1 MLLFKPCKLPKT
13 SIKQGKH
20 DMKIKIYTV
29 GGTIDKVYFDRKS
42 TYEVGEPKIG
52 EILKEA
58 NVTLEY
64 EISSILHKDSL
75 DMNGKDR
82 QLIFDKIVSDE
93 HRHIILTH
101 GTDTMIQTA
110 NKLKPI
116 PDKVIVLTGAM
127 EPARFKYSDAAF
139 NIGCAVAAVQVLTPG
154 VYIAMNGRIFDP
166 DRIKKNLEQNWFE
179 ER

>member
-1 MLLFKPCKLPKT
+1 
-13 SIKQGKH
+13 
-20 DMKIKIYTV
+20 MKIKIYTV

-58 NVTLEY
+58 NVNLEY

-75 DMNGKDR
+75 DMTDEDR
-82 QLIFDKIVSDE
+82 QLIFDEIASDE
-93 HRHIILTH
+93 HRHIVLTH
-101 GTDTMIQTA
+101 ETDTMIQTA
-110 NKLKPI
+110 KKLKTI

-127 EPARFKYSDAAF
+127 APARLKYSDAEF

-179 ER
+179 AL

>member
-1 MLLFKPCKLPKT
+1 
-13 SIKQGKH
+13 
-20 DMKIKIYTV
+20 MKIKIYTV
-29 GGTIDKVYFDRKS
+29 GGTIDKVYFDRKN

-58 NVTLEY
+58 NVNLEY

-75 DMNGKDR
+75 EMTDEDR
-82 QLIFDKIVSDE
+82 QLIFDEIVSDE
-93 HRHIILTH
+93 HRHILLTH

-110 NKLKPI
+110 KKLKTI

-127 EPARFKYSDAAF
+127 APARFKYSDAAF

-166 DRIKKNLEQNWFE
+166 DRVKKNLEQNWFE
-179 ER
+179 EL

>member
-1 MLLFKPCKLPKT
+1 
-13 SIKQGKH
+13 
-20 DMKIKIYTV
+20 MKIKIYTV
-29 GGTIDKVYFDRKS
+29 GGTIDKVYFDRKN

-58 NVTLEY
+58 NVNLEY

-75 DMNGKDR
+75 EMTDEDR
-82 QLIFDKIVSDE
+82 QLIFDEIVSDE
-93 HRHIILTH
+93 HRHILLTH

-110 NKLKPI
+110 KKLKTI

-127 EPARFKYSDAAF
+127 APARFKYSDAAF
-139 NIGCAVAAVQVLTPG
+139 NIGCAVAAVQVLMPG

-166 DRIKKNLEQNWFE
+166 DRVKKNLEQNWFE
-179 ER
+179 EL

>member
-1 MLLFKPCKLPKT
+1 
-13 SIKQGKH
+13 
-20 DMKIKIYTV
+20 MKIKIYTV

-58 NVTLEY
+58 NVNLEY

-75 DMNGKDR
+75 DMTDEDR
-82 QLIFDKIVSDE
+82 QLIFDKIASVE
-93 HRHIILTH
+93 HRHILLTH

-110 NKLKPI
+110 KKLKSI

-127 EPARFKYSDAAF
+127 APARFKYSDAAF

-154 VYIAMNGRIFDP
+154 VYIAMSGRIFDP

-179 ER
+179 EI

>member
-1 MLLFKPCKLPKT
+1 
-13 SIKQGKH
+13 
-20 DMKIKIYTV
+20 MKIKIYTV

-52 EILKEA
+52 EILREA
-58 NVTLEY
+58 NVKLEY

-75 DMNGKDR
+75 DMTDEDR

-93 HRHIILTH
+93 HRHLVLTH

-110 NKLKPI
+110 KKLKTI

-139 NIGCAVAAVQVLTPG
+139 NIGCAVAAVQVLRPG

-179 ER
+179 EL

>member
-1 MLLFKPCKLPKT
+1 
-13 SIKQGKH
+13 
-20 DMKIKIYTV
+20 MKIKIYTV
-29 GGTIDKVYFDRKS
+29 GGTIDKVYFDRKN

-58 NVTLEY
+58 NVNLEY

-75 DMNGKDR
+75 EMTDEDR
-82 QLIFDKIVSDE
+82 QLIFDEIVTDE
-93 HRHIILTH
+93 HRHIVLTH

-110 NKLKPI
+110 KKLKTI

-166 DRIKKNLEQNWFE
+166 DRVKKNLEQNWFE
-179 ER
+179 EL

>member
-1 MLLFKPCKLPKT
+1 
-13 SIKQGKH
+13 
-20 DMKIKIYTV
+20 MKIKIYTV

-58 NVTLEY
+58 NVNLEY

-75 DMNGKDR
+75 DMTDEDR
-82 QLIFDKIVSDE
+82 QLIFDEIASDE
-93 HRHIILTH
+93 HRHIVLTH

-110 NKLKPI
+110 KKLKTI

-127 EPARFKYSDAAF
+127 EPARLKYSDAEF

-179 ER
+179 AL